1 MIESFENTFQI
12 VLLLI
17 CTNIAVFR
25 AWKYKSRTWTL
36 LSFFYGC
43 FLLGDIYWL
52 LYLVFMGQTP
62 QISVVSDLSW
72 YAAIVFLYFLIRH
85 ISPPEQV
92 KSRSLLAW
100 LSPGFAFVM
109 ALYYMQRGEIVSNL
123 IYAGLIGLLLYASL
137 SRLTD
142 KGQTAPSRMVAGAVL
157 TLCLL
162 EYALWTASCIWE
174 GDSPLNPYI
183 WIDFLLSISFLLFI
197 PATQKAVET

>member
-1 MIESFENTFQI
+1 MS
-12 VLLLI
+12 
-17 CTNIAVFR
+17 
-25 AWKYKSRTWTL
+25 
-36 LSFFYGC
+36 
-43 FLLGDIYWL
+43 
-52 LYLVFMGQTP
+52 
-62 QISVVSDLSW
+62 
-72 YAAIVFLYFLIRH
+72 
-85 ISPPEQV
+85 
-92 KSRSLLAW
+92 
-100 LSPGFAFVM
+100 
-109 ALYYMQRGEIVSNL
+109 SNL